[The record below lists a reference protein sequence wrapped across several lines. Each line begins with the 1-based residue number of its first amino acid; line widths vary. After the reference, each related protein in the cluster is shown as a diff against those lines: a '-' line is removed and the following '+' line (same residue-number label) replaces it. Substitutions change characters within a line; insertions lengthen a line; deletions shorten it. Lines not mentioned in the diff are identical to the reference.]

1 MRFSTSM
8 HNLYCLVLCFVEA
21 SPASIFMLAMNI
33 SRQGQP
39 KLHFSIWMKP
49 RRLVKLKFATTVN
62 HEIKRTNVLSRM
74 RNYVWQTIGWN
85 KRNKGVGS
93 WSLRTKLNLKR
104 TSATLKWHTCWEKS
118 LYKDLV
124 YNALFIQS
132 MFNWWK
138 IGLIHSHV
146 SNQ

>member
-1 MRFSTSM
+1 MWLSTSM

-85 KRNKGVGS
+85 KRNNDVGS
-93 WSLRTKLNLKR
+93 WSLRTKLILKR
-104 TSATLKWHTCWEKS
+104 TTSLQNMFNERQYCSGTCWEKS
-118 LYKDLV
+118 LNDQLLNPLY
-124 YNALFIQS
+124 S
-132 MFNWWK
+132 
-138 IGLIHSHV
+138 
-146 SNQ
+146 

>member
-1 MRFSTSM
+1 MSCLTFCRGISSSLYLYACYEYISTRPT
-8 HNLYCLVLCFVEA
+8 N
-21 SPASIFMLAMNI
+21 
-33 SRQGQP
+33 
-39 KLHFSIWMKP
+39 FSIWMKP

-104 TSATLKWHTCWEKS
+104 TSATLKWHACWEKS
-118 LYKDLV
+118 LQNDLV

>member
-1 MRFSTSM
+1 MWLSTSM

-93 WSLRTKLNLKR
+93 WSLRTKLTLKR
-104 TSATLKWHTCWEKS
+104 TTSLQNMFNERQYCSGTCWEKS
-118 LYKDLV
+118 LNDQLLNPLY
-124 YNALFIQS
+124 S
-132 MFNWWK
+132 
-138 IGLIHSHV
+138 
-146 SNQ
+146 